1 MKESELRSMIRKQI
15 KESLKENDSFLK
27 QVGGSVRAKLGSRR
41 QMLDRILSTIDT
53 ERLTKLPRVQKID
66 LLVALIQKFGI
77 SEQDFASIKSRVQRN
92 LGLGESIEE
101 AEGTKLSGSLASRG
115 EKLEKTQAF
124 KMLMK
129 AVEAKPTVQQV
140 DFAIDFLSKLPLDD
154 AGKRRLK
161 MKIRQFL

>member
-27 QVGGSVRAKLGSRR
+27 QVGGSVRSKLGSRR

-66 LLVALIQKFGI
+66 LLVALVQKFGI

-129 AVEAKPTVQQV
+129 AVEAKPTAQQV

>member
-1 MKESELRSMIRKQI
+1 V
-15 KESLKENDSFLK
+15 N
-27 QVGGSVRAKLGSRR
+27 
-41 QMLDRILSTIDT
+41 
-53 ERLTKLPRVQKID
+53 
-66 LLVALIQKFGI
+66 
-77 SEQDFASIKSRVQRN
+77 
-92 LGLGESIEE
+92 E
-101 AEGTKLSGSLASRG
+101 AEGSNLSGALASRG

-129 AVEAKPTVQQV
+129 AVEAKPTAQQV